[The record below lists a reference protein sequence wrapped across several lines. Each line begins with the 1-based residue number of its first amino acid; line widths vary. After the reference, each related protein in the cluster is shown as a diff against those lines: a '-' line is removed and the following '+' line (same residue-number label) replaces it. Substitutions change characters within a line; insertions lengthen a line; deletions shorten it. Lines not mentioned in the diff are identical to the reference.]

1 MKNNKFKKI
10 KDLYNKQYKCIRYEF
25 EDSGDF
31 TVYLKNFEKE
41 KIDTIEVRDKDEI
54 QKIKSFIDG

>member
-1 MKNNKFKKI
+1 MKNNKLKKI
-10 KDLYNKQYKCIRYEF
+10 KDLYDKQYKCIRYEF
-25 EDSGDF
+25 ADSGDF